1 MSIGDR
7 LQYARQRAALTG
19 PQVSESTG
27 IGTSSLSDFEN
38 DKRSPSVSQLQ
49 KLAEV
54 NRRSVWFFLEEGP
67 LPREVILWR
76 KRPEEEAPS
85 VEMQFLKLCQQY
97 HRLEMWCGEVNP
109 PCLPEGAGNAVSYTY
124 VDAEA
129 LAKQVRDQLELGDR
143 PGLSLLT
150 VLEEVCGV
158 KVFHLDFAPT
168 GTAAST
174 WSDIFGAAVLLNK
187 GNVRWRRNFDLAH
200 ELFHLLTWHVF
211 RKPEEANVTSFCA
224 SEDEEKFATCFAR
237 NLLMPADVAKKAFAD
252 KRKDGRLSFEAVF
265 DIARQF
271 DVSVEALLRHLSF
284 LGIVDRGM
292 VENAVDRAKL
302 LAPML
307 EDRQR
312 STEPPTWPE
321 RYKALAMKALRHGSI
336 SIGRFAEY
344 LEISRHEAMKY
355 VEQEVTD
362 DAEVPVTPA

>member
-38 DKRSPSVSQLQ
+38 GKRSPSVSQLQ

-54 NRRSVWFFLEEGP
+54 YRRSVGFFLEEGP
-67 LPREVILWR
+67 LPREVVLWR
-76 KRPEEEAPS
+76 EHPAEEAPS
-85 VEMQFLKLCQQY
+85 VEMQFLKLCGQY
-97 HRLEMWCGEVNP
+97 HRLEMWCGEVIP
-109 PCLPEGAGNAVSYTY
+109 SRLPTETVSAANYNY
-124 VDAEA
+124 LHAA
-129 LAKQVRDQLELGDR
+129 SLAKQVRDQLELGDR

-158 KVFHLDFAPT
+158 KTFHLGFEPT

-174 WSDIFGAAVLLNK
+174 WSDTFGAAVLLNK

-200 ELFHLLTWHVF
+200 ELFHLLTWPVF
-211 RKPEEANVTSFCA
+211 RKPEDAHATSFIA
-224 SEDEEKFATCFAR
+224 SQAEEKLATCFAR
-237 NLLMPADVAKKAFAD
+237 HLLMPADAVRRELSGKF
-252 KRKDGRLSFEAVF
+252 RDGKLIYEAVF

-292 VENAVDRAKL
+292 VENVVDRARL

-307 EDRQR
+307 EDRQ
-312 STEPPTWPE
+312 STNPPTWPE

-344 LEISRHEAMKY
+344 LEISRHEAMQY

-362 DAEVPVTPA
+362 DEEVPVTPS